1 MFKETKYRL
10 LFFLVFVTNV
20 LNAQD
25 SKPFEPMFGD
35 STLYNKHLLLENDI
49 VSRAYKF
56 YGDSAVASNKL
67 IFKALDKL
75 KHDSLDAAMRIFNC
89 SWLLNVN
96 NPTVYL
102 GFAYVLDSR
111 KLYQTANKYYHLAI
125 LKDTSKQ
132 HLITYLQTFASIKE
146 NANDVFGASR
156 IYEKMLLVNPNLVF
170 PIKKLGYLN
179 MKMKQNAKA
188 IFFYSKAISLDT
200 LDVTSYSYR
209 GQNLMMVG
217 NAEKAIKDFDKALS
231 IDKNHISSLENRGLY
246 YFSIKQYE
254 KAKIDF
260 EKIASI
266 DAEDIENLI
275 LLGKSQYE
283 LNQKKLSKKI
293 FKKASKLGSSEAKE
307 LLKKLQF

>member
-75 KHDSLDAAMRIFNC
+75 KRDSLDAAMRIFNC

-132 HLITYLQTFASIKE
+132 HLI
-146 NANDVFGASR
+146 GASR